1 VTLAMCAAQIM
12 SMRLSA
18 LHCYRRGPEHIAHRA
33 PRTGR
38 ETLCP
43 RHTLRRLTPRGA
55 GVVAGS
61 GTLAGW
67 VRQGVRRPACRRAAL
82 DEARMRPASEEI
94 PPPPSIAGVVKS
106 PRDMRRR
113 HGPPIEGS
121 PRPGPHALPRRGH
134 TCADSSHGCRPACA
148 RAGSGHASRRTGR
161 RATRRRAHTGGAPI
175 LGRVT
180 LRCSARLRCARR
192 LPHAAGGP
200 RSTCIFARGAFVTL

>member
-1 VTLAMCAAQIM
+1 MCAAQIM

-43 RHTLRRLTPRGA
+43 RHTLHRLTPRRA

-113 HGPPIEGS
+113 HGPPREGS

-134 TCADSSHGCRPACA
+134 TCADSSHGCRPLPAHAPA
-148 RAGSGHASRRTGR
+148 RAMPADAPAGARHGAGHTRGVRQFWGGSRCGVRPASGVHDGR
-161 RATRRRAHTGGAPI
+161 RLTLQVVRDLHVSSPEAP
-175 LGRVT
+175 L
-180 LRCSARLRCARR
+180 
-192 LPHAAGGP
+192 
-200 RSTCIFARGAFVTL
+200 